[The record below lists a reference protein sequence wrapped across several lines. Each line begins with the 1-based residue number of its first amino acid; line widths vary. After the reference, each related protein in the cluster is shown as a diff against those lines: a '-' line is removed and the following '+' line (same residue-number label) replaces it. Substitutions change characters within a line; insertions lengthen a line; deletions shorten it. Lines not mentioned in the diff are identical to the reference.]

1 MIYPTDAVIA
11 VTLNCN
17 ARCKMCD
24 IWKNRAEG
32 EMRPEEYRHLPA
44 SLKDVN
50 ITGGE
55 PFLRDDLPDVIGVIK
70 KSCPGARLVIST
82 NGFLPERIKA
92 FVPEILKTDPDTA
105 LRISID
111 GPEETH
117 DSIRGIPGGFK
128 KALDSLEIAKSLGL
142 KDLGIAM
149 TVMEANVKELPM
161 VYCLANSMGVEFS
174 VTVAT
179 GSELYFGEGKEALRP
194 KDADLLADVMLAV
207 IRSEYTSW
215 QPKRW
220 FRGWFA
226 KRLLEYLQNGRRPIP
241 CDAGRGFF
249 YLDSEANVF
258 ACHILS
264 TPLGN
269 MIKQPWQELWSS
281 AQAEQVR
288 KDIRGCE
295 KCWMVCT
302 SKSEIRKKL
311 ITVGMEIFSGKIC
324 AHSGLI

>member
-1 MIYPTDAVIA
+1 MIYPTGAIVA

-17 ARCKMCD
+17 ARCVMCD
-24 IWKNRAEG
+24 IWRNRQDG
-32 EMRPEEYRHLPA
+32 EMRPEEYRRIPA

-55 PFLRDDLPDVIGVIK
+55 PFLRDDLPEVIRVIK
-70 KSCPGARLVIST
+70 ESCPGSRLVIST

-92 FVPEILKTDPDTA
+92 FLPELLKTNSDTA

-111 GPEETH
+111 GLEKTH
-117 DSIRGIPGGFK
+117 DLVRGIPGGFQ
-128 KALDSLEIAKSLGL
+128 KAMDCLEISRTMGV

-149 TVMEANVKELPM
+149 TVMEANIKELPM
-161 VYCLANSMGVEFS
+161 VYRLANSMGVEFS

-179 GSELYFGEGKEALRP
+179 DSQIYFGEGKETLRP
-194 KDADLLADVMLAV
+194 KDTDLLTDAMLTV

-220 FRGWFA
+220 FRGWFS
-226 KRLLEYLQNGRRPIP
+226 KTLLEYLQNGRRPIP

-269 MIKQPWQELWSS
+269 IRKQPWQELWRS
-281 AQAEQVR
+281 AQAEKVR
-288 KDIRGCE
+288 KDMKACE
-295 KCWMVCT
+295 ECWMVCT
-302 SKSEIRKKL
+302 SKSEIRKRLVK
-311 ITVGMEIFSGKIC
+311 VGAEVFSGKIC
-324 AHSGLI
+324 AHAGLI